1 MSVLTEKEQEQL
13 KELPREKLSPEQV
26 EALRNQLFKNKKTKT
41 HAEKLLDHLNRVK
54 SAEEEKKEENI
65 VPIPE
70 ELIKSYV
77 KTLRNQNPYMTV
89 DVEFDFNNKL
99 IRSLPRFAEYVNNL
113 KRAGV
118 RV

>member
-1 MSVLTEKEQEQL
+1 MSVLTDKEQEQL

-26 EALRNQLFKNKKTKT
+26 EALRNQLFKNKKTKS
-41 HAEKLLDHLNRVK
+41 HAEKLLDHLNRIK
-54 SAEEEKKEENI
+54 ETSEKKEENI

-70 ELIKSYV
+70 ELIKSYI

-118 RV
+118 RI

>member
-1 MSVLTEKEQEQL
+1 MSVLTDKEQEQL

-41 HAEKLLDHLNRVK
+41 HAEKLLDHLNIVK
-54 SAEEEKKEENI
+54 EMNEKKEENL

-70 ELIKSYV
+70 ELIKSYI

-89 DVEFDFNNKL
+89 DVEFDFNNRL
-99 IRSLPRFAEYVNNL
+99 IRSLPRFADYINNL

-118 RV
+118 KI